1 MTGQR
6 FKQIS
11 LDGLLRNNPTFRL
24 VLGTCPTLALS
35 TAAFN
40 GIGMGLAVT
49 FILICSNVLISLL
62 RKAIPDA
69 VRIPAFVIIIATFVT
84 IVRMV
89 LDKFIPSL
97 YESMG
102 VYLPLIVVN
111 CIILGRAESFAS
123 KNKVLDSALDGLFTG
138 LGFTCALTL
147 LGMIREVLGSG
158 SLFGL
163 QLWDFKIGFFSSSAG
178 AFFVYGMSIALFNH
192 IYAKVENKIR
202 SKNFAVRIMPSP
214 DLADPQNT
222 LAEDAEA
229 IAARTQSGADAVE
242 AKERGSADAKSN
254 GGED

>member
-1 MTGQR
+1 MTGKR
-6 FKQIS
+6 FKTIAF
-11 LDGLLRNNPTFRL
+11 DGLLKNNPTLRL

-62 RKAIPDA
+62 RKTIPNA

-97 YESMG
+97 YDSMG

-123 KNKVLDSALDGLFTG
+123 KNTVLDSACDGLFTG

-147 LGMIREVLGSG
+147 IGAVREILGAGAI
-158 SLFGL
+158 FGYT
-163 QLWDFKIGFFSSSAG
+163 LWDFKIEFFTSSAG
-178 AFFVYGMSIALFNH
+178 AFFVYGLAIAIFNF
-192 IYAKVENKIR
+192 IYSKAENARRK
-202 SKNFAVRIMPSP
+202 KTFDLRIMPRP
-214 DLADPQNT
+214 DVSAPDNLDPEESEKAQAQADGA
-222 LAEDAEA
+222 AE
-229 IAARTQSGADAVE
+229 T
-242 AKERGSADAKSN
+242 AKEVK
-254 GGED
+254 

>member
-1 MTGQR
+1 MTGKR
-6 FKQIS
+6 FKTIAF
-11 LDGLLRNNPTFRL
+11 DGLLKNNPTLRL

-62 RKAIPDA
+62 RKTIPNA

-97 YESMG
+97 YDSMG

-123 KNKVLDSALDGLFTG
+123 KNKVLDSACDGLFTG

-147 LGMIREVLGSG
+147 IGAVREILGAGAI
-158 SLFGL
+158 FGYT
-163 QLWDFKIGFFSSSAG
+163 LWDFKIEFFTSSAG
-178 AFFVYGMSIALFNH
+178 AFFVYGLAIAIFNAVYSR
-192 IYAKVENKIR
+192 IENIRR
-202 SKNFAVRIMPSP
+202 SKTFDLRIMPKP
-214 DLADPQNT
+214 DVSAPDNLDPEASETAQANTTADV
-222 LAEDAEA
+222 A
-229 IAARTQSGADAVE
+229 
-242 AKERGSADAKSN
+242 AKEVK
-254 GGED
+254 

>member
-1 MTGQR
+1 MTGKR
-6 FKQIS
+6 FKTIAF
-11 LDGLLRNNPTFRL
+11 DGLLKNNPTLRL

-62 RKAIPDA
+62 RKTIPNA

-97 YESMG
+97 YDSMG

-123 KNKVLDSALDGLFTG
+123 KNPVLDSACDGLFTG

-147 LGMIREVLGSG
+147 IGAVREILGAGAI
-158 SLFGL
+158 FGYT
-163 QLWDFKIGFFSSSAG
+163 LWDFKIEFFTSSAG
-178 AFFVYGMSIALFNH
+178 AFFVYGLAIAIFNAVYSK
-192 IYAKVENKIR
+192 IENIRR
-202 SKNFAVRIMPSP
+202 SKTFALRIMPKP
-214 DLADPQNT
+214 DVSAPDNLDPEESEKAQ
-222 LAEDAEA
+222 
-229 IAARTQSGADAVE
+229 AATQE
-242 AKERGSADAKSN
+242 TAKEVK
-254 GGED
+254 

>member
-1 MTGQR
+1 MTGKR
-6 FKQIS
+6 FKTIAF
-11 LDGLLRNNPTFRL
+11 DGLLKNNPTLRL

-62 RKAIPDA
+62 RKTIPNA

-97 YESMG
+97 YDSMG

-123 KNKVLDSALDGLFTG
+123 KNPVLDSACDGLFTG

-147 LGMIREVLGSG
+147 IGAVREILGAGAI
-158 SLFGL
+158 FGFK
-163 QLWDFKIGFFSSSAG
+163 LWDFKIEFFTSSAG
-178 AFFVYGMSIALFNH
+178 AFFVYGLAIAIFNAVYSK
-192 IYAKVENKIR
+192 IENVRR
-202 SKNFAVRIMPSP
+202 SKTFDLRIMPKP
-214 DLADPQNT
+214 DVSAPDNLDPEESEKAQAANADT
-222 LAEDAEA
+222 
-229 IAARTQSGADAVE
+229 
-242 AKERGSADAKSN
+242 AKEVK
-254 GGED
+254 

>member
-1 MTGQR
+1 MTGKR
-6 FKQIS
+6 FKTIAF
-11 LDGLLRNNPTFRL
+11 DGLLKNNPTLRL

-62 RKAIPDA
+62 RKTIPNA

-97 YESMG
+97 YDSMG

-123 KNKVLDSALDGLFTG
+123 KNKVLDSACDGLFTG

-147 LGMIREVLGSG
+147 IGAVREILGAGAI
-158 SLFGL
+158 FGYT
-163 QLWDFKIGFFSSSAG
+163 LWDFKIEFFTSSAG
-178 AFFVYGMSIALFNH
+178 AFFVYGLAIAIFNAVYSK
-192 IYAKVENKIR
+192 IENIRR
-202 SKNFAVRIMPSP
+202 SKTFALGIMPKP
-214 DLADPQNT
+214 DVSAPDNLDPEESEKAQ
-222 LAEDAEA
+222 
-229 IAARTQSGADAVE
+229 AATQE
-242 AKERGSADAKSN
+242 TAKEVK
-254 GGED
+254 